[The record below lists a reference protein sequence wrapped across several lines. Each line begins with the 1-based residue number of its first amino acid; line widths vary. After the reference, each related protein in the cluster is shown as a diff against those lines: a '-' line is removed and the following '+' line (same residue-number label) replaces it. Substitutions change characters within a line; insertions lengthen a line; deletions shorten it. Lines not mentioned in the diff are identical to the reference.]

1 MLKLS
6 GWLEV
11 PCIVILS
18 AMKMSLA
25 VALAITVAA
34 CTGDGATNTTVIE
47 AETTTTGTF
56 NSASTL
62 PPVVECPGEGE
73 FEEGG
78 GIADIDTTGSDSSNI
93 GRISWETSDR
103 CETFHF
109 DFETSEGAPATT
121 VPDIGIDH
129 LDSFQVVRVGI
140 DVDASVI
147 TGQLVETGLV
157 ERLYVVRSLDGGM
170 FVDLHLSQPAAV
182 RATTLSSPA
191 RLSIDLRP
199 GFVPFVGESEID
211 DQVVLVSPT
220 TDTEVGTPTQLSGYA
235 RTFEGT
241 VVVLA
246 SQGDSIVTEAETVA
260 ADYLETWGEF
270 RVQLRLPA
278 GAVSVFLGGRSP
290 EDGSLDGLN
299 VEIIAN

>member
-1 MLKLS
+1 MRNA
-6 GWLEV
+6 V
-11 PCIVILS
+11 
-18 AMKMSLA
+18 A
-25 VALAITVAA
+25 VALAITVVA
-34 CTGDGATNTTVIE
+34 CTGDGAANTTVSN
-47 AETTTTGTF
+47 AETTTSSS
-56 NSASTL
+56 NSTSTL

-78 GIADIDTTGSDSSNI
+78 GIADIDVTESDSSTI

-121 VPDIGIDH
+121 VPDMSIDH

-147 TGQLVETGLV
+147 TDQLVETDLV

-182 RATTLSSPA
+182 RATTSSSPA
-191 RLSIDLRP
+191 RLSVDLRP
-199 GFVPFVGESEID
+199 GFVPFVGESKID
-211 DQVVLVSPT
+211 SQVVLVSPPANA
-220 TDTEVGTPTQLSGYA
+220 EVGTPTLASGYA

-246 SQGDSIVTEAETVA
+246 TQGNSIVTQTETTA

-270 RVQLRLPA
+270 RVELRLPT
-278 GAVSVFLGGRSP
+278 GVVSVFFGERSP
-290 EDGSLDGLN
+290 DDGSLDGLN
-299 VEIIAN
+299 VELIVN

>member
-1 MLKLS
+1 MRHA
-6 GWLEV
+6 V
-11 PCIVILS
+11 
-18 AMKMSLA
+18 A
-25 VALAITVAA
+25 VALAIFVVA
-34 CTGDGATNTTVIE
+34 CTGDGAANTTVSN
-47 AETTTTGTF
+47 AETTTSSP
-56 NSASTL
+56 NSTSTL

-78 GIADIDTTGSDSSNI
+78 GIADIDVTESDSSTI

-121 VPDIGIDH
+121 VPNMSIDH

-147 TGQLVETGLV
+147 TDQLVETDLV

-182 RATTLSSPA
+182 RATTSSSPA
-191 RLSIDLRP
+191 RLSVDLRP
-199 GFVPFVGESEID
+199 GFVPFVGESKID
-211 DQVVLVSPT
+211 SQVVLVSPPANA
-220 TDTEVGTPTQLSGYA
+220 EVGTPTLASGYA

-246 SQGDSIVTEAETVA
+246 TQGNSIVTQTETTA

-270 RVQLRLPA
+270 RVELRLPT
-278 GAVSVFLGGRSP
+278 GVVSVFFGERSP
-290 EDGSLDGLN
+290 DDGSLDGLN
-299 VEIIAN
+299 VELIVS